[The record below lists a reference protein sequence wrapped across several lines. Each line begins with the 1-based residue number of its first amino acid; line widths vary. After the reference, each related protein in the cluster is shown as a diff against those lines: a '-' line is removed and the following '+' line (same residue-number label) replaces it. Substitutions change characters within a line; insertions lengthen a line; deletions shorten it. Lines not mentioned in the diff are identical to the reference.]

1 MPLSLRSA
9 LRLPEAPCL
18 ALIGAGGKS
27 TALFQLARAYPP
39 PVLLSATTHLSLE
52 QCQMADHHLILL
64 RPGILPWEG
73 VILVTGAASDP
84 PGKMRGV
91 EAAVLGHLRL
101 EAQQRHIPFLLECD
115 GSRQKPL
122 KAPAE
127 HEPPIPDFVEIVI
140 MVVGLSGVG
149 QPLEETYVH
158 RAARF
163 AELSGLKMGE
173 RVSAEALARLLNH
186 PQGGLKN
193 IPRRARRVVL
203 LNQADDAD
211 RQALG
216 ARLAGMLLPLWDAV
230 LIARLQTEEIFAV
243 HERVAGIVLAAGAS
257 ARFGKPKQVLEW
269 EGKPLVRHV
278 GEQALQAGLKPLLV
292 VTGNAHAEVE
302 AALRGLEVKL
312 VFNPAWQSGQASS
325 IRAGI
330 EALRHL
336 DPQVGAAI
344 FLLADQPGV
353 NPQVLQ
359 ALVEHHAGTLVAV
372 VAPLVGGQ
380 RANPVLFDR
389 VTFDDLLKLEGDQG
403 GRAIFSRYPPQF
415 LPWHDEALLFDI
427 DTPQDVERWQRR

>member
-64 RPGILPWEG
+64 RPGRLPWDG
-73 VILVTGAASDP
+73 VILVTGPASDP

-91 EAAVLGHLRL
+91 EAAVLGHLRA

-127 HEPPIPDFVEIVI
+127 HEPPIPDFVEIVV

-149 QPLEETYVH
+149 QPLEDKYVH
-158 RAARF
+158 RAKQF
-163 AELSGLKMGE
+163 ASLSGLRIGDK
-173 RVSAEALARLLNH
+173 VSVEALARVLNH

-193 IPRRARRVVL
+193 IPGEARRVVL
-203 LNQADDAD
+203 LNQADEAE

-216 ARLAGMLLPLWDAV
+216 TRLAGMLLPCWDAV
-230 LIARLQTEEIFAV
+230 LIARLQIGEIFAV

-257 ARFGKPKQVLEW
+257 TRFGAPKQVLEW

-278 GEQALQAGLKPLLV
+278 VEQASQADLKPLLV

-302 AALRGLEVKL
+302 VALRGLDVRL

-325 IRAGI
+325 VRTGI
-330 EALRHL
+330 EALRQL
-336 DPQVGAAI
+336 DPQAGAAI

-359 ALVEHHAGTLVAV
+359 ALVEHHAETLAPLI
-372 VAPLVGGQ
+372 APLVRGQ

-389 VTFDDLLKLEGDQG
+389 LTFDDLLKLEGDQG
-403 GRAIFSRYPPQF
+403 GRAIFHRYPLHY
-415 LPWHDEALLFDI
+415 LPWHDARLLFDI
-427 DTPQDVERWQRR
+427 DTPQDFERWQRR